1 MSKEL
6 SKIFTKD
13 FNEALVHQVT
23 TDFLSNQR
31 SGTKAQK
38 NRSAVSG
45 GGAKPRPQKGSGR
58 ARAGTTRSPIWRTGG
73 VTFAARPKT
82 YNKKIN
88 KKMYRGALN
97 CIFNELLKR
106 KRLHLTDKLSFTDK
120 KTKLGQELLKRKRLH
135 LTDKLSF
142 KDKKTKLGQELLKD
156 LKIINA
162 LFITSTDNPNA
173 FFSLRNI
180 KNITVIDHKE
190 INPYILMKHENVVI
204 DSNVLEKIKQATIL

>member
-1 MSKEL
+1 MTAEL
-6 SKIFTKD
+6 TKIFTKE
-13 FNEALVHQVT
+13 FNESLVHQVT
-23 TDFLSNQR
+23 TDFMSNLR

-73 VTFAARPKT
+73 VTFAAQPKT

-88 KKMYRGALN
+88 KKMYKGALN

-106 KRLHLTDKLSFTDK
+106 KRLLLSDQLSFADK
-120 KTKLGQELLKRKRLH
+120 KTKAGKAFLEN
-135 LTDKLSF
+135 
-142 KDKKTKLGQELLKD
+142 
-156 LKIINA
+156 LKISNA
-162 LFITSTDNPNA
+162 LIITSIENANA

-180 KNITVIDHKE
+180 KDISIHPELYPEVYLRCYFDEMGQNIF
-190 INPYILMKHENVVI
+190 
-204 DSNVLEKIKQATIL
+204 VLEKNNDYYNWKYETPIALELPQKKN

>member
-1 MSKEL
+1 MSAEL
-6 SKIFTKD
+6 AKIFTKE

-23 TDFLSNQR
+23 TDFMANQR

-73 VTFAARPKT
+73 VTFAAQPKD

-88 KKMYRGALN
+88 KKMYKGALN

-106 KRLHLTDKLSFTDK
+106 ERLFLSDSLNFAEK
-120 KTKLGQELLKRKRLH
+120 KTKLGKELLDR
-135 LTDKLSF
+135 
-142 KDKKTKLGQELLKD
+142 
-156 LKIINA
+156 LKITNA
-162 LFITSTDNPNA
+162 LFISTENNA
-173 FFSLRNI
+173 NVFFSLRNI
-180 KNITVIDHKE
+180 KNISVIDYKD
-190 INPYILMKHENVVI
+190 INPHILMKHDNIVI
-204 DSNVLEKIKQATIL
+204 DKNVLEHIEKATTV

>member
-1 MSKEL
+1 MSAEL
-6 SKIFTKD
+6 AKIFTKE

-23 TDFLSNQR
+23 TDFMANQR

-73 VTFAARPKT
+73 VTFAAQPKD

-88 KKMYRGALN
+88 KKMYKGALN

-106 KRLHLTDKLSFTDK
+106 ERLFLSDSLNFSEK
-120 KTKLGQELLKRKRLH
+120 KTKLGKELLDR
-135 LTDKLSF
+135 
-142 KDKKTKLGQELLKD
+142 
-156 LKIINA
+156 LKITNA
-162 LFITSTDNPNA
+162 LFISSENNA
-173 FFSLRNI
+173 NVFFSLRNI
-180 KNITVIDHKE
+180 KNISVIDYKD
-190 INPYILMKHENVVI
+190 INPHILMKHDNIVI
-204 DSNVLEKIKQATIL
+204 DKDVLEHIEKATTV

>member
-1 MSKEL
+1 MSSEL
-6 SKIFTKD
+6 AKIFTKE

-23 TDFLSNQR
+23 TDFMANQR

-73 VTFAARPKT
+73 VTFAAQPKD

-88 KKMYRGALN
+88 KKMYKGALN

-106 KRLHLTDKLSFTDK
+106 ERLFLSDSINFSEK
-120 KTKLGQELLKRKRLH
+120 KTKLGKELLDR
-135 LTDKLSF
+135 
-142 KDKKTKLGQELLKD
+142 
-156 LKIINA
+156 LKITNA
-162 LFITSTDNPNA
+162 LFISSENNA
-173 FFSLRNI
+173 NVFFSLRNI
-180 KNITVIDHKE
+180 KNISVIDYKD
-190 INPYILMKHENVVI
+190 INPHILMKHDNIVI
-204 DSNVLEKIKQATIL
+204 DKNVLEHIEKATTV

>member
-1 MSKEL
+1 MSSEL
-6 SKIFTKD
+6 AKIFTKE
-13 FNEALVHQVT
+13 FNEGLVHQIT
-23 TDFLSNQR
+23 TDFMANQR

-73 VTFAARPKT
+73 VTFAAQPKT

-88 KKMYRGALN
+88 KKMYKGALN

-106 KRLHLTDKLSFTDK
+106 KRLYLSDKLTLADK
-120 KTKLGQELLKRKRLH
+120 KTKLGSKLLN
-135 LTDKLSF
+135 
-142 KDKKTKLGQELLKD
+142 D
-156 LKIINA
+156 LKISNG
-162 LFITSTDNPNA
+162 LFITTVENENI

-180 KNITVIDHKE
+180 KDITIIDYKE
-190 INPYILMKHENVVI
+190 INPYILMKHDNVVI
-204 DSNVLEKIKQATIL
+204 DKNILEHIKKATTI

>member
-6 SKIFTKD
+6 SKIFTKE

-23 TDFLSNQR
+23 TDFMTNQR

-73 VTFAARPKT
+73 VTFAAQTKN

-88 KKMYRGALN
+88 KKMYKGALN

-106 KRLHLTDKLSFTDK
+106 KRLHLTDKLTFADK
-120 KTKLGQELLKRKRLH
+120 KTKLGKALLN
-135 LTDKLSF
+135 
-142 KDKKTKLGQELLKD
+142 E
-156 LKIINA
+156 LKIVNA
-162 LFITSTDNPNA
+162 LFLTSIENENA

-180 KNITVIDHKE
+180 KNVTVLDYKE
-190 INPYILMKHENVVI
+190 INPYILMKHDNVVI
-204 DSNVLEKIKQATIL
+204 DSSILEHIKQATTL

>member
-1 MSKEL
+1 MTAEL
-6 SKIFTKD
+6 TKIFTKE
-13 FNEALVHQVT
+13 FNESLVHQVT
-23 TDFLSNQR
+23 TDFMSNLR

-73 VTFAARPKT
+73 VTFAAQPKT

-88 KKMYRGALN
+88 KKMYKGALN

-106 KRLHLTDKLSFTDK
+106 KRLLLSDQLNFNDK
-120 KTKLGQELLKRKRLH
+120 KTKEGKVFLEN
-135 LTDKLSF
+135 
-142 KDKKTKLGQELLKD
+142 
-156 LKIINA
+156 LKIANA
-162 LFITSTDNPNA
+162 LIITSIDNVNA

-180 KNITVIDHKE
+180 KNISIIDHKE
-190 INPYILMKHENVVI
+190 INPYILMKHDNVVI
-204 DSNVLEKIKQATIL
+204 DTNVLDHIKKATTL

>member
-1 MSKEL
+1 MAAEL
-6 SKIFTKD
+6 TKIFTKE
-13 FNEALVHQVT
+13 FNESLVHQVT
-23 TDFLSNQR
+23 TDYMSNLR

-73 VTFAARPKT
+73 VTFAAQPKT

-88 KKMYRGALN
+88 KKMYKGALN

-106 KRLHLTDKLSFTDK
+106 KRLLLTDQLNFTDK
-120 KTKLGQELLKRKRLH
+120 KTKKGKAFLEN
-135 LTDKLSF
+135 
-142 KDKKTKLGQELLKD
+142 
-156 LKIINA
+156 LKIANA
-162 LFITSTDNPNA
+162 LIITSVDNINA

-180 KNITVIDHKE
+180 KNISIIDHKE
-190 INPYILMKHENVVI
+190 INPYILMKHDNVVI
-204 DSNVLEKIKQATIL
+204 DTNVLDHIKKATTI

>member
-1 MSKEL
+1 MSAEL
-6 SKIFTKD
+6 AKIFTKE
-13 FNEALVHQVT
+13 FNEPLVHQVT
-23 TDFLSNQR
+23 TDFMANQR

-73 VTFAARPKT
+73 VTFAAQQKD

-88 KKMYRGALN
+88 KKMYKGALN

-106 KRLHLTDKLSFTDK
+106 ERLFLSDKLNFVDK
-120 KTKLGQELLKRKRLH
+120 KTKLGKELL
-135 LTDKLSF
+135 DN
-142 KDKKTKLGQELLKD
+142 
-156 LKIINA
+156 LKITNA
-162 LFITSTDNPNA
+162 LFISTVVNANA

-180 KNITVIDHKE
+180 KNISVIDYKDV
-190 INPYILMKHENVVI
+190 NPHILMKHDNVVI
-204 DSNVLEKIKQATIL
+204 DKAVLDHIKKATTL

>member
-1 MSKEL
+1 MSAEL
-6 SKIFTKD
+6 AKIFTKE

-23 TDFLSNQR
+23 TDFMANQR

-73 VTFAARPKT
+73 VTFAAQPKD

-88 KKMYRGALN
+88 KKMYKGALN

-106 KRLHLTDKLSFTDK
+106 ERLFLSDNLNFAEK
-120 KTKLGQELLKRKRLH
+120 KTKLGKELLDR
-135 LTDKLSF
+135 
-142 KDKKTKLGQELLKD
+142 
-156 LKIINA
+156 LKITNA
-162 LFITSTDNPNA
+162 LFISTENNA
-173 FFSLRNI
+173 NVFFSLRNI
-180 KNITVIDHKE
+180 KNISVIDYKD
-190 INPYILMKHENVVI
+190 INPHVLMKHDNIVI
-204 DSNVLEKIKQATIL
+204 DKNVLEHIEKATTV

>member
-1 MSKEL
+1 MSSEL
-6 SKIFTKD
+6 AKIFTKE

-23 TDFLSNQR
+23 TDFMANQR

-73 VTFAARPKT
+73 VTFAAQPKD

-88 KKMYRGALN
+88 KKMYKGALN

-106 KRLHLTDKLSFTDK
+106 ERLFLSDKLNFVDK
-120 KTKLGQELLKRKRLH
+120 KTKLGKELL
-135 LTDKLSF
+135 DN
-142 KDKKTKLGQELLKD
+142 
-156 LKIINA
+156 LKITNA
-162 LFITSTDNPNA
+162 LFISTVDNANA

-180 KNITVIDHKE
+180 KNISVIDYKDV
-190 INPYILMKHENVVI
+190 NPHILMKHDNVVI
-204 DSNVLEKIKQATIL
+204 DKAVLDHIKKATTL

>member
-1 MSKEL
+1 MSAEL
-6 SKIFTKD
+6 AKIFTKE

-23 TDFLSNQR
+23 TDFMANQR

-73 VTFAARPKT
+73 VTFAAIPKD

-88 KKMYRGALN
+88 KKMYKGELN

-106 KRLHLTDKLSFTDK
+106 DRLFLSDQFDFADK
-120 KTKLGQELLKRKRLH
+120 KTKLGKELL
-135 LTDKLSF
+135 DS
-142 KDKKTKLGQELLKD
+142 
-156 LKIINA
+156 LKITNG
-162 LFITSTDNPNA
+162 LFISSESNANA

-180 KNITVIDHKE
+180 KNISVIDYKD
-190 INPYILMKHENVVI
+190 INPHILMKHDNVVI
-204 DSNVLEKIKQATIL
+204 DKGVLEHIKKATTL

>member
-1 MSKEL
+1 MSAEL
-6 SKIFTKD
+6 AKIFTKE

-23 TDFLSNQR
+23 TDFMANQR

-73 VTFAARPKT
+73 VTFAAQPKD

-88 KKMYRGALN
+88 KKMYKGALN

-106 KRLHLTDKLSFTDK
+106 ERLFLSDNLNFAEK
-120 KTKLGQELLKRKRLH
+120 KTKLGKELLDR
-135 LTDKLSF
+135 
-142 KDKKTKLGQELLKD
+142 
-156 LKIINA
+156 LKITNA
-162 LFITSTDNPNA
+162 LFISSENNA
-173 FFSLRNI
+173 NVFFSLRNI
-180 KNITVIDHKE
+180 KNISVIDYKD
-190 INPYILMKHENVVI
+190 INPHVLMKHDNIVI
-204 DSNVLEKIKQATIL
+204 DKNVLEHIEKATTV

>member
-1 MSKEL
+1 MSSEL
-6 SKIFTKD
+6 AKIFTKE
-13 FNEALVHQVT
+13 FNEVLVHQIT
-23 TDFLSNQR
+23 TDFMANQR

-73 VTFAARPKT
+73 VTFAAQPKT

-88 KKMYRGALN
+88 KKMYKGALN

-106 KRLHLTDKLSFTDK
+106 KRLYLSDKLTLSDK
-120 KTKLGQELLKRKRLH
+120 KTKLG
-135 LTDKLSF
+135 
-142 KDKKTKLGQELLKD
+142 TKLLSD
-156 LKIINA
+156 LKLTNA
-162 LFITSTDNPNA
+162 LFITSITNENI

-180 KNITVIDHKE
+180 KDISIIDYKE
-190 INPYILMKHENVVI
+190 INPHILMKHDNVVI
-204 DSNVLEKIKQATIL
+204 DKNILEHIKKATTL

>member
-6 SKIFTKD
+6 SKIFTKE

-73 VTFAARPKT
+73 VTFAAKPKN

-88 KKMYRGALN
+88 KKMYKGALN

-106 KRLHLTDKLSFTDK
+106 KRLHLTDKLTFADK
-120 KTKLGQELLKRKRLH
+120 KTKLGKALLN
-135 LTDKLSF
+135 
-142 KDKKTKLGQELLKD
+142 E
-156 LKIINA
+156 LKIVNA
-162 LFITSTDNPNA
+162 LFLTSLENENA

-180 KNITVIDHKE
+180 KNVTVLDYKE
-190 INPYILMKHENVVI
+190 INPYILMKHDNVVI
-204 DSNVLEKIKQATIL
+204 DSSILEHIKQATTL

>member
-1 MSKEL
+1 MSTEL
-6 SKIFTKD
+6 TKIFTKE

-23 TDFLSNQR
+23 TDYMANQR

-73 VTFAARPKT
+73 VTFAAQPKD

-88 KKMYRGALN
+88 KKMYKGALN

-106 KRLHLTDKLSFTDK
+106 ERLHLSDKLKFSDK
-120 KTKLGQELLKRKRLH
+120 KTKLGKILL
-135 LTDKLSF
+135 DS
-142 KDKKTKLGQELLKD
+142 
-156 LKIINA
+156 LKITNA
-162 LFITSTDNPNA
+162 LFITSLENENA
-173 FFSLRNI
+173 FFALRNI
-180 KNITVIDHKE
+180 KNITVIDHKD
-190 INPYILMKHENVVI
+190 INPHILMKHDNVVI
-204 DSNVLEKIKQATIL
+204 DSYVLEHIKKATTL

>member
-1 MSKEL
+1 MTAEL
-6 SKIFTKD
+6 TKIFTKE
-13 FNEALVHQVT
+13 FNQSLVHQVT
-23 TDFLSNQR
+23 TDFMSNLR

-73 VTFAARPKT
+73 VTFAAQPKT

-88 KKMYRGALN
+88 KKMYKGALN

-106 KRLHLTDKLSFTDK
+106 ERLLLSDQLNFTDK
-120 KTKLGQELLKRKRLH
+120 KTKSGKAFLEN
-135 LTDKLSF
+135 
-142 KDKKTKLGQELLKD
+142 
-156 LKIINA
+156 LKISNA
-162 LFITSTDNPNA
+162 LIITSLDNVNA

-180 KNITVIDHKE
+180 KNISIIDHKE
-190 INPYILMKHENVVI
+190 INPYILMKHDNVVI
-204 DSNVLEKIKQATIL
+204 DNNVLDHIKKATTL

>member
-1 MSKEL
+1 MSREL
-6 SKIFTKD
+6 AKIFTKE
-13 FNEALVHQVT
+13 FNEGLVHQIT
-23 TDFLSNQR
+23 TDFMANQR

-73 VTFAARPKT
+73 VTFAAQPKT

-88 KKMYRGALN
+88 KKMYKGALN

-106 KRLHLTDKLSFTDK
+106 KRLYLSDKLTLSDK
-120 KTKLGQELLKRKRLH
+120 KTKLGSK
-135 LTDKLSF
+135 
-142 KDKKTKLGQELLKD
+142 LLKD
-156 LKIINA
+156 LKISNA
-162 LFITSTDNPNA
+162 LFITTIENENA

-180 KNITVIDHKE
+180 KNITIIDHKE
-190 INPYILMKHENVVI
+190 INPYILMKHDNVVI
-204 DSNVLEKIKQATIL
+204 DKNILEHIKKATTL

>member
-1 MSKEL
+1 MNAEL
-6 SKIFTKD
+6 AKIFTKE

-23 TDFLSNQR
+23 TDFMANQR

-73 VTFAARPKT
+73 VTFAAQPKD

-88 KKMYRGALN
+88 KKMYKGALN

-106 KRLHLTDKLSFTDK
+106 ERLFLSDNLNFAEK
-120 KTKLGQELLKRKRLH
+120 KTKLGKELLDR
-135 LTDKLSF
+135 
-142 KDKKTKLGQELLKD
+142 
-156 LKIINA
+156 LKITNA
-162 LFITSTDNPNA
+162 LFISTENNA
-173 FFSLRNI
+173 NVFFSLRNI
-180 KNITVIDHKE
+180 KNISVIDYKD
-190 INPYILMKHENVVI
+190 INPHILMKHDNIVI
-204 DSNVLEKIKQATIL
+204 DKNVLEHIEKATTV

>member
-1 MSKEL
+1 MSTEL
-6 SKIFTKD
+6 TKIFTKE

-23 TDFLSNQR
+23 TDYMANQR
-31 SGTKAQK
+31 SGTKAQN

-73 VTFAARPKT
+73 VTFAAQPKD

-88 KKMYRGALN
+88 KKMYKGALN

-106 KRLHLTDKLSFTDK
+106 ERLHLSDKLKFSDK
-120 KTKLGQELLKRKRLH
+120 KTKLGKGLL
-135 LTDKLSF
+135 DS
-142 KDKKTKLGQELLKD
+142 

-162 LFITSTDNPNA
+162 LFITSVENENA
-173 FFSLRNI
+173 FFALRNI
-180 KNITVIDHKE
+180 KNITVIDHKD
-190 INPYILMKHENVVI
+190 INPHILMKHDNVVI
-204 DSNVLEKIKQATIL
+204 DSDVLEHIKKATTL

>member
-6 SKIFTKD
+6 SKIFTKE
-13 FNEALVHQVT
+13 FNETLVHQVT
-23 TDFLSNQR
+23 TDFMSNQR

-73 VTFAARPKT
+73 VTFAAKPKN

-88 KKMYRGALN
+88 KKMYKGALN

-106 KRLHLTDKLSFTDK
+106 KRLHLTDKLAFTDK
-120 KTKLGQELLKRKRLH
+120 KTKLGKALL
-135 LTDKLSF
+135 D
-142 KDKKTKLGQELLKD
+142 Q
-156 LKIINA
+156 LKIANA
-162 LFITSTDNPNA
+162 LFITTTENANA

-180 KNITVIDHKE
+180 KNVTVLDYKE
-190 INPYILMKHENVVI
+190 INPYILMKHENVAIDKTVI
-204 DSNVLEKIKQATIL
+204 EHIKRQQHYEYYSTSKYNS

>member
-6 SKIFTKD
+6 SKIFTKE

-73 VTFAARPKT
+73 VTFAAKPKL

-97 CIFNELLKR
+97 CIFKR
-106 KRLHLTDKLSFTDK
+106 EINFQYS
-120 KTKLGQELLKRKRLH
+120 
-135 LTDKLSF
+135 SF
-142 KDKKTKLGQELLKD
+142 KKSSLYKLN
-156 LKIINA
+156 NA
-162 LFITSTDNPNA
+162 S
-173 FFSLRNI
+173 SRR
-180 KNITVIDHKE
+180 
-190 INPYILMKHENVVI
+190 
-204 DSNVLEKIKQATIL
+204 

>member
-1 MSKEL
+1 MSAEL
-6 SKIFTKD
+6 AKIFTKE

-23 TDFLSNQR
+23 TDFMANQR

-73 VTFAARPKT
+73 VTFAAQPKD

-88 KKMYRGALN
+88 KKMYKGALN

-106 KRLHLTDKLSFTDK
+106 ERLFLSDSLNFSEK
-120 KTKLGQELLKRKRLH
+120 KTKLGKELLDR
-135 LTDKLSF
+135 
-142 KDKKTKLGQELLKD
+142 
-156 LKIINA
+156 LKITNA
-162 LFITSTDNPNA
+162 LFISTENNA
-173 FFSLRNI
+173 NVFFSLRNI
-180 KNITVIDHKE
+180 KNISVIDYKD
-190 INPYILMKHENVVI
+190 INPYVLMKHDNIVI
-204 DSNVLEKIKQATIL
+204 DKNVLEHIEKATTV

>member
-6 SKIFTKD
+6 SKIFTKE

-23 TDFLSNQR
+23 TDFMTNQR

-73 VTFAARPKT
+73 VTFAAQPKN

-88 KKMYRGALN
+88 KKMYKGALN

-106 KRLHLTDKLSFTDK
+106 KRLHLTDKLTFSDK
-120 KTKLGQELLKRKRLH
+120 KTKLGKALLN
-135 LTDKLSF
+135 
-142 KDKKTKLGQELLKD
+142 E
-156 LKIINA
+156 LKIVNA
-162 LFITSTDNPNA
+162 LFLTSLENENA

-180 KNITVIDHKE
+180 KNVTVLDYKE
-190 INPYILMKHENVVI
+190 INPYILMKHDNVVI
-204 DSNVLEKIKQATIL
+204 DSSILEHIKQATTL

>member
-6 SKIFTKD
+6 SKIFTKE

-23 TDFLSNQR
+23 TDFMTNQR

-73 VTFAARPKT
+73 VTFAAQPKN

-88 KKMYRGALN
+88 KKMYKGALN

-106 KRLHLTDKLSFTDK
+106 KRLHLTDKLTFADK
-120 KTKLGQELLKRKRLH
+120 KTKLGKALLN
-135 LTDKLSF
+135 
-142 KDKKTKLGQELLKD
+142 E
-156 LKIINA
+156 LKIVNA
-162 LFITSTDNPNA
+162 LFLTSLENENA

-180 KNITVIDHKE
+180 KNVTVLDYKE
-190 INPYILMKHENVVI
+190 INPYILMKNDNVVI
-204 DSNVLEKIKQATIL
+204 DSSILEHIKQATTL

>member
-1 MSKEL
+1 MSIEL
-6 SKIFTKD
+6 TKIFTKE

-23 TDFLSNQR
+23 TDYMANQR

-73 VTFAARPKT
+73 VTFAAQPKD

-88 KKMYRGALN
+88 KKMYKGALN

-106 KRLHLTDKLSFTDK
+106 ERLHLTDKLQFSDK
-120 KTKLGQELLKRKRLH
+120 KTKLGKSLL
-135 LTDKLSF
+135 DS
-142 KDKKTKLGQELLKD
+142 
-156 LKIINA
+156 LKITNA
-162 LFITSTDNPNA
+162 LFITSVENENA

-180 KNITVIDHKE
+180 KNITVIDHKD
-190 INPYILMKHENVVI
+190 INPHILMKHDNVVI
-204 DSNVLEKIKQATIL
+204 DSNVLEHVKKATTL